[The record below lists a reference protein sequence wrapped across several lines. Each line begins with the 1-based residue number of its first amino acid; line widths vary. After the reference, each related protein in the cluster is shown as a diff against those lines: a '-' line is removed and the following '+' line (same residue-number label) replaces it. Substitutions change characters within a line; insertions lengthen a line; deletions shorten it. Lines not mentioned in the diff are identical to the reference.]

1 MSLVWYLSLGVLNMN
16 RTKEE
21 IYRELITLLDIIEI
35 AYGKDHVFKQIR
47 TRILNIANDVL
58 RLKDV

>member
-1 MSLVWYLSLGVLNMN
+1 MDKS
-16 RTKEE
+16 KEE

-35 AYGKDHVFKQIR
+35 AYGKNGIFKQVR

>member
-1 MSLVWYLSLGVLNMN
+1 MN
-16 RTKEE
+16 KTKEE

-35 AYGKDHVFKQIR
+35 AYGKGGIFKQIR
-47 TRILNIANDVL
+47 TRILNIANDIL

>member
-1 MSLVWYLSLGVLNMN
+1 MDRS
-16 RTKEE
+16 KEE

-35 AYGKDHVFKQIR
+35 AYGKNGVFKQVR

>member
-1 MSLVWYLSLGVLNMN
+1 VSK
-16 RTKEE
+16 TKDE

-35 AYGKDHVFKQIR
+35 AYGKNGIFKQVR

-58 RLKDV
+58 RLEDE

>member
-1 MSLVWYLSLGVLNMN
+1 MDKS
-16 RTKEE
+16 KEE

-35 AYGKDHVFKQIR
+35 AYGKNGVFKQVR

>member
-1 MSLVWYLSLGVLNMN
+1 MDKS
-16 RTKEE
+16 KEE

-35 AYGKDHVFKQIR
+35 AYGKNGIFKQVR

-58 RLKDV
+58 RLKNV